1 MIGSITSL
9 NSAHKKEKRLK
20 QKRRVLKRLLKF
32 KSSDGDNNNKK
43 SSLNVTNETTNTN
56 TNTNKMIVI
65 QNSTQFSISF
75 FSPTLYNF
83 IIVYLI
89 KYFLLLRLIYL
100 IVSLFLLLV
109 VVKKNQTLNCSIK
122 SDDESIYNKL
132 LFFSSIVFDYT
143 IMLIETKKNRL
154 YQRFI
159 FFEFCKI
166 EQNCKYKDILGN

>member
-20 QKRRVLKRLLKF
+20 QKRRVLKRLLKY
-32 KSSDGDNNNKK
+32 KSSDNGDSNNKK
-43 SSLNVTNETTNTN
+43 SSINVANETN

-75 FSPTLYNF
+75 FLSPTLYNF

-89 KYFLLLRLIYL
+89 KYSLVLSIIYLIFLLIVIFLLLL
-100 IVSLFLLLV
+100 
-109 VVKKNQTLNCSIK
+109 KNQTLNCSIK

-132 LFFSSIVFDYT
+132 LFFFVYSIRLHYYADRN
-143 IMLIETKKNRL
+143 EKKIVCISAL
-154 YQRFI
+154 YFLNFARS
-159 FFEFCKI
+159 
-166 EQNCKYKDILGN
+166 NCKYNKDILGN